1 MRPGRL
7 TAILGT
13 GAAALLAA
21 IAEGIGAPQAVR
33 IVLGIPLVLV
43 LPGFAAVC
51 AVLPGR
57 ELSWGERMLASL
69 GASVAITLC
78 VSVLLAATPIGL
90 SKESAAAV
98 LGIGTVALALY
109 AWVRTRRSLKEQDD
123 SEPMRRSR
131 TRAAGLGRRPGP
143 PS

>member
-13 GAAALLAA
+13 GAVALLAA
-21 IAEGIGAPQAVR
+21 IAEVIGAPQAVR

-57 ELSWGERMLASL
+57 ELSRGELMLASL

-90 SKESAAAV
+90 SRGSAAAV

-109 AWVRTRRSLKEQDD
+109 AWVRAQRSLAEQVE
-123 SEPMRRSR
+123 SEPRR
-131 TRAAGLGRRPGP
+131 TA
-143 PS
+143 

>member
-1 MRPGRL
+1 MRSGRL
-7 TAILGT
+7 TVILGT

-33 IVLGIPLVLV
+33 IVLGIPLVLI

-57 ELSWGERMLASL
+57 ELSLDEHVLASL
-69 GASVAITLC
+69 GASVAITLG

-90 SKESAAAV
+90 SRGSAAAI

-109 AWVRTRRSLKEQDD
+109 AWVRTRRSLEEQDD
-123 SEPMRRSR
+123 SKFLHRSDP
-131 TRAAGLGRRPGP
+131 TRLQ
-143 PS
+143 

>member
-7 TAILGT
+7 TVILGAAT
-13 GAAALLAA
+13 AALLAA

-57 ELSWGERMLASL
+57 ELSGGERLLASL
-69 GASVAITLC
+69 GASVAITLG

-90 SKESAAAV
+90 SRGSAAAV
-98 LGIGTVALALY
+98 LGIGTAALALY
-109 AWVRTRRSLKEQDD
+109 AWVRTRRSLAE
-123 SEPMRRSR
+123 SYVENSP
-131 TRAAGLGRRPGP
+131 AARPPLGV
-143 PS
+143 